1 MATLLLT
8 LRAALKEAG
17 DPLRA
22 PKMQAYMKSAM
33 PFHGV
38 PAPARRSLTR
48 KLFAGRSWPD
58 ADAFAAEV
66 RALWK
71 GATFREER
79 YAAVQLT
86 GHRAAKALQG
96 PALLPL
102 YEELIVSGAWWDY
115 VDELAAHRVGPLLL
129 AHPGEVRPAML
140 SWSRSSDLWKRRTAI
155 LCQLRFKAKT
165 DLPLLHAAIEP
176 ALGEKEFFLRKA
188 IGWALREYAK
198 TDPQEVRRYVAL
210 HRPRMS
216 GLSVREALKHLGEA

>member
-129 AHPGEVRPAML
+129 AHPGVVRPAML

-165 DLPLLHAAIEP
+165 DLSCSTPPSSRRSARRSSSCARRSAGRCASTPRPIRRRCAATSRST
-176 ALGEKEFFLRKA
+176 AHG
-188 IGWALREYAK
+188 
-198 TDPQEVRRYVAL
+198 
-210 HRPRMS
+210 
-216 GLSVREALKHLGEA
+216 